1 MARSAGDALAC
12 AAAGTPPAAGA
23 AVRHFGAPDVRSPPA
38 AMPATSVAASPIP
51 RMGSSCQAFPIPRVF
66 MRLFRPGGAGIAFR
80 RLAWPSGEQLSGVAG
95 ELPRTT
101 LRWASI
107 LVESTE
113 RSSGCAFSTIRD
125 HPKTPGPG
133 GEREA
138 VHAVPSRDR

>member
-12 AAAGTPPAAGA
+12 AAAGTPAAAGA

-66 MRLFRPGGAGIAFR
+66 MRLFRPGGAGYRLPETRIAFGR
-80 RLAWPSGEQLSGVAG
+80 TVVWSCRWGAANDLTLGIDTGRVHRAVERLRLFDHSGSPEN
-95 ELPRTT
+95 PR
-101 LRWASI
+101 
-107 LVESTE
+107 
-113 RSSGCAFSTIRD
+113 
-125 HPKTPGPG
+125 PG